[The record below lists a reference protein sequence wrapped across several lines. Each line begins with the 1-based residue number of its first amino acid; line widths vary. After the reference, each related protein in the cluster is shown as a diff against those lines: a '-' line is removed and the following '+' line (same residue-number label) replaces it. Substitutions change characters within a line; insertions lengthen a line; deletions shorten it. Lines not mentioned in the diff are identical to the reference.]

1 MGIGAQDMSI
11 GSMLGS
17 YAETRVRRVLDDA
30 ARSLDAHGTPESKGF
45 ATERRRRI
53 DELSTATT
61 STVAAGESADAIW
74 TRVQAAS
81 TAQFGQAGAIM
92 DAMDASDRQRDS
104 HRASGSK
111 FSDAFSAFD
120 MFG

>member
-45 ATERRRRI
+45 ATELRSRI
-53 DELSTATT
+53 QALSTTT
-61 STVAAGESADAIW
+61 SAAAAPESADAIW